1 MEVADVT
8 KFLAETTPF
17 DQLDGAALGQLSA
30 HINVYY
36 YQAQDSVKIN
46 TDRLLIVR
54 TGIFT
59 LYSDQ
64 QQLLTKLQS
73 GDFYGYQQLLT
84 GLTDSDTLI
93 CEEDGLVYWLAAEA
107 FHQCRYQYKNI
118 DIFFQRLF
126 SRRLHQYREQQQ
138 ASRFTLKIS
147 DIVQQRKI
155 AIRPEQ
161 TAQDAAKLMSDSRVS
176 SLLVEENSKLVG
188 ILTDRDLRSRVLA
201 HALPASTQVS
211 QVMTRQ
217 PQSIDRHAYLYEAV
231 QQMSQHNIHHLPV
244 TDQGVCCG
252 MLTATDIIRSQ
263 QDHPVYLIGEI
274 HRQLSTDGLERCSQ
288 QIAALAITLS
298 KQQVPAYEA
307 GHIITTIT
315 DALTQRL
322 IYLAQQKLGEPPC
335 VFSWLAFGSQARM
348 DQSLNADQDN
358 ALLLEKEP
366 VGIVGDYFSALAE
379 FVCQGLAQC
388 GITLCPGNIMASNP
402 ELRLSLKGWSGRF
415 ARWIAT
421 PTPDALLKASIFF
434 DLRVIEGSKGL
445 FNALQEDILQRTTE
459 APLFLYHLAQAA
471 LQRTAPLGFFKNFIL
486 EQDGKHKKGLDLKKR
501 GISLITDLV
510 RVYALY
516 AGIHEVNTRGRLQQ
530 LAAQG
535 IIDSKDSQNLN
546 DAFDL
551 LAQLRWE
558 KHQHDLQLSHDVT
571 NLLNPAEISGLARHQ
586 LKDSFAVINEAQSR
600 VKQRFCREL

>member
-17 DQLDGAALGQLSA
+17 DQLDAAALGQLSA

-36 YQAQDSVKIN
+36 YQAQDSVKVN

-84 GLTDSDTLI
+84 GLTDSDTLL

-147 DIVQQRKI
+147 DVVQQRKI

-161 TAQDAAKLMSDSRVS
+161 TAQEAAKLMSDSRVS

-211 QVMTRQ
+211 QIMTRQ
-217 PQSIDRHAYLYEAV
+217 PQSVDRHAYLYEAV

-366 VGIVGDYFSALAE
+366 VGVVDEYFSALAE

-388 GITLCPGNIMASNP
+388 GITLCPGNIMATNP

-421 PTPDALLKASIFF
+421 PTPAALLKASIFF

-459 APLFLYHLAQAA
+459 APLFLYHLAQTA

-516 AGIHEVNTRGRLQQ
+516 AGIHEVNTRSRLQQ

-535 IIDSKDSQNLN
+535 IIDSKDGQNLN

-558 KHQHDLQLSHDVT
+558 KHQHDLQNSHDVT
-571 NLLNPAEISGLARHQ
+571 NLLNPAEVSGLARHQ
-586 LKDSFAVINEAQSR
+586 LKDSFAVINDAQNR
-600 VKQRFCREL
+600 IKQRFCREL

>member
-1 MEVADVT
+1 MDITEVGN
-8 KFLAETTPF
+8 FLTHTTPF
-17 DQLDGAALGQLSA
+17 DQLSA
-30 HINVYY
+30 DIIDRLASHINVYY
-36 YQAQDSVKIN
+36 CRAQDSVDL
-46 TDRLLIVR
+46 TSERLLIVR
-54 TGIFT
+54 TGIFS
-59 LYSDQ
+59 LFSDQ
-64 QQLLTKLQS
+64 QQLLAKLQS

-84 GLTDSDTLI
+84 GLTDNDSLHCD
-93 CEEDGLVYWLAAEA
+93 EDGLIYWLDAEA
-107 FHQCRYQYKNI
+107 FHQCRYQFKNF
-118 DIFFQRLF
+118 DMFFQRLF

-147 DIVQQRKI
+147 DVVQQRKI

-161 TAQDAAKLMSDSRVS
+161 SVQDAAKIMTEQRVS
-176 SLLVEENSKLVG
+176 SLLVEEQDKLVG
-188 ILTDRDLRSRVLA
+188 IITDRDLRSRVTA
-201 HALPASTQVS
+201 SGWPASTQVS

-217 PQSIDRHAYLYEAV
+217 PHSIDKHAYLYEAV

-244 TDQGVCCG
+244 LDAGICCG
-252 MLTATDIIRSQ
+252 MLSATDVIRSQ

-274 HRQLSTDGLERCSQ
+274 HRQSSVDGLERCSQ
-288 QIAALAITLS
+288 HINALALTLS

-322 IYLAQQKLGEPPC
+322 IYLAQQELGEPPC

-366 VGIVGDYFSALAE
+366 NGIIDSYFSALAN
-379 FVCQGLAQC
+379 FVCLGLAQC
-388 GITLCPGNIMASNP
+388 GVTLCPGNIMATNP
-402 ELRLSLKGWSGRF
+402 ELRLSLKGWSQRF
-415 ARWIAT
+415 ARWIST
-421 PTPDALLKASIFF
+421 PTPEALLNSSIFF
-434 DLRVIEGSKGL
+434 DLRVVAGSKGL
-445 FNALQEDILQRTTE
+445 SNALQQDVLQRTAE

-471 LQRTAPLGFFKNFIL
+471 LQRTAPLGFFKHFIL

-510 RVYALY
+510 RVYALS
-516 AGIHEVNTRGRLQQ
+516 AGIAEVNTRKRLQC
-530 LAAQG
+530 L
-535 IIDSKDSQNLN
+535 IDNGDIESKYGLNLT

-558 KHQHDLQLSHDVT
+558 KHQHDVQLSHDVT
-571 NLLNPAEISGLARHQ
+571 NLLDPADITGLARHQ
-586 LKDSFAVINEAQSR
+586 LKDSFAVITAAQASL
-600 VKQRFCREL
+600 KHRFCREL

>member
-1 MEVADVT
+1 MEVADVVN
-8 KFLAETTPF
+8 FLAETTPF
-17 DQLDGAALGQLSA
+17 NQLDNAALSHLAANIS
-30 HINVYY
+30 VYY
-36 YQAQDSVKIN
+36 HQRQDQVDISSE
-46 TDRLLIVR
+46 RLLIVR

-84 GLTDSDTLI
+84 GLTDDDTLL
-93 CEEDGLVYWLAAEA
+93 CEEDGLVYWLKADA
-107 FHQCRYQYKNI
+107 FHHCRYQYKNV

-138 ASRFTLKIS
+138 GSRFTLKIS

-161 TAQDAAKLMSDSRVS
+161 SVQDAARLMSEQRVS
-176 SLLVEENSKLVG
+176 SLLVEEQDKLVG
-188 ILTDRDLRSRVLA
+188 ILTDRDLRNRVLA
-201 HALPASTQVS
+201 HALPANTQIS

-217 PQSIDRHAYLYEAV
+217 PQHIDRHAYLYEAV
-231 QQMSQHNIHHLPV
+231 QLMSQHNIHHLPV
-244 TDQGVCCG
+244 MEHGISCA

-274 HRQLSTDGLERCSQ
+274 HRQTSVDGLERCSQ
-288 QIAALAITLS
+288 QINILALTLS

-315 DALTQRL
+315 DAITQRL
-322 IYLAQQKLGEPPC
+322 IFLAQQQLGEPPC

-366 VGIVGDYFSALAE
+366 VGDIADYFAALAD
-379 FVCQGLAQC
+379 FVCQGLARC
-388 GITLCPGNIMASNP
+388 GVSLCPGNIMASNP

-434 DLRVIEGSKGL
+434 DLRVIDGSKGL
-445 FNALQEDILQRTTE
+445 FNALQEDIYQRTAQ

-501 GISLITDLV
+501 GISLITDLA
-510 RVYALY
+510 RVYALSV
-516 AGIHEVNTRGRLQQ
+516 GLHEINTRKRLQQ
-530 LAAQG
+530 LAAQNVL
-535 IIDSKDSQNLN
+535 DSKDCQNLL

-558 KHQHDLQLSHDVT
+558 KHQHDLQQGHDVT
-571 NLLNPAEISGLARHQ
+571 NLLDPMEISGLARHQ
-586 LKDSFAVINEAQSR
+586 LKDSFAVINEAQSSL
-600 VKQRFCREL
+600 KHRFCRDM

>member
-8 KFLAETTPF
+8 TFLADITPF
-17 DQLDGAALGQLSA
+17 NQLNDAALGQLA
-30 HINVYY
+30 GQINVYY
-36 YQAQDSVKIN
+36 YQAQDRVNIN
-46 TDRLLIVR
+46 TDRLMMVR

-73 GDFYGYQQLLT
+73 GDFYGYQHLLT
-84 GLTDSDTLI
+84 GLSDNDSLI
-93 CEEDGLVYWLAAEA
+93 CEEDGLVYWLAADA
-107 FHQCRYQYKNI
+107 FHQCRYQYKNV

-138 ASRFTLKIS
+138 SSRFTLKIS

-161 TAQDAAKLMSDSRVS
+161 TVQAAAKQMSDSRVS
-176 SLLVEENSKLVG
+176 SLLVEEHDTLVG
-188 ILTDRDLRSRVLA
+188 IVTDRDLRNRVLA
-201 HALPASTQVS
+201 QGLPASTQVG
-211 QVMTRQ
+211 QIMTRQ
-217 PQSIDRHAYLYEAV
+217 PQHIDRHAYLYEAV

-244 TDQGVCCG
+244 MEQNLCCG
-252 MLTATDIIRSQ
+252 MLTATDIMRSQ

-274 HRQLSTDGLERCSQ
+274 HRQTSVDGLERCSQ
-288 QIAALAITLS
+288 QIPTLAITLS
-298 KQQVPAYEA
+298 KQQVPAHEA

-322 IYLAQQKLGEPPC
+322 IYLAQQQLGAAPC

-366 VGIVGDYFSALAE
+366 TGAVGEYFIALADI
-379 FVCQGLAQC
+379 VCKGLDQC
-388 GITLCPGNIMASNP
+388 GIILCPGNIMATNV

-421 PTPDALLKASIFF
+421 PTPEALLKASIFF
-434 DLRVIEGSKGL
+434 DMRVIDGSKGL

-486 EQDGKHKKGLDLKKR
+486 EPDGKHRQGLDLKKR

-510 RVYALY
+510 RVYALS
-516 AGIHEVNTRGRLQQ
+516 AGIYEINTRRRLQQ
-530 LAAQG
+530 LTIQG
-535 IIDSKDSQNLN
+535 VLDNKDSQNLN

-558 KHQHDLQLSHDVT
+558 KHQHDLQQGHDVT
-571 NLLNPAEISGLARHQ
+571 NMLDPMEISGLARHQ
-586 LKDSFAVINEAQSR
+586 LKDGFAVINSAQSSL
-600 VKQRFCREL
+600 KHRFCRDM

>member
-1 MEVADVT
+1 MEIADVVN
-8 KFLAETTPF
+8 FLCDTTPF
-17 DQLDGAALGQLSA
+17 DQLSSTAIAGLSA
-30 HINVYY
+30 HIKVYY
-36 YQAQDSVKIN
+36 YQAQDSVNIN
-46 TDRLLIVR
+46 TERLLIVR

-84 GLTDSDTLI
+84 GLTDNDTLH
-93 CEEDGLVYWLAAEA
+93 CEEDGLVYWLEADA

-138 ASRFTLKIS
+138 SSRFTLKIS
-147 DIVQQRKI
+147 DVVQQRKI
-155 AIRPEQ
+155 AVRPEQ
-161 TAQDAAKLMSDSRVS
+161 TVQQAAKLMSDQRVS
-176 SLLVEENSKLVG
+176 SLLVEEHDKLVG
-188 ILTDRDLRSRVLA
+188 IVTDRDLRSRVLA
-201 HALPASTQVS
+201 QALPASTQVG

-217 PQSIDRHAYLYEAV
+217 PHSIERHAYLYEAV

-244 TDQGVCCG
+244 VEHGICCG

-274 HRQLSTDGLERCSQ
+274 HRQASVDGLERCSQ
-288 QIAALAITLS
+288 QIANLAVTLS
-298 KQQVPAYEA
+298 KQQVPAHEA

-322 IYLAQQKLGEPPC
+322 IYLAQQQLGEPPC

-366 VGIVGDYFSALAE
+366 AGAVGDYFAQLAE
-379 FVCQGLAQC
+379 FVCQGLARC
-388 GITLCPGNIMASNP
+388 GITLCPGNIMASNA

-434 DLRVIEGSKGL
+434 DLRVIDGSRGL
-445 FNALQEDILQRTTE
+445 FNALQEDILQRTAQ

-510 RVYALY
+510 RVYALS
-516 AGIHEVNTRGRLQQ
+516 AGIYEVNTRRRLQQ

-535 IIDSKDSQNLN
+535 VIDSKDSQNLN

-558 KHQHDLQLSHDVT
+558 KHQHDLQQGHDVT
-571 NLLNPAEISGLARHQ
+571 NLLDPSEISGLARHQ
-586 LKDSFAVINEAQSR
+586 MKDSFAVINSAQAS
-600 VKQRFCREL
+600 VKHRFCRDL

>member
-1 MEVADVT
+1 MEIADVT
-8 KFLAETTPF
+8 KFLADITPF
-17 DQLDGAALGQLSA
+17 NQLDASALQQLSA
-30 HINVYY
+30 GIKVYY
-36 YQAQDSVKIN
+36 FQAQDNVAISS
-46 TDRLLIVR
+46 DRLMIIR
-54 TGIFT
+54 TGVFT

-84 GLTDSDTLI
+84 GLTDNDTLV
-93 CEEDGLVYWLAAEA
+93 CEEDGLVYWLAAEN
-107 FHQCRYQYKNI
+107 FHHCRYQYKNI

-138 ASRFTLKIS
+138 SSRFTLKIS

-161 TAQDAAKLMSDSRVS
+161 SVQQAAKLMSDARVS
-176 SLLVEENSKLVG
+176 SLLVEEQDKLVG
-188 ILTDRDLRSRVLA
+188 ILTDRDLRNRVLA
-201 HALPASTQVS
+201 HGLPASTQIS
-211 QVMTRQ
+211 HVMTRQ
-217 PQSIDRHAYLYEAV
+217 PQSIDRHAYVYEAV
-231 QQMSQHNIHHLPV
+231 QLMSQHNIHHLPV
-244 TDQGVCCG
+244 TENDICWA

-274 HRQLSTDGLERCSQ
+274 HRQTTVDGLERCSQ
-288 QIAALAITLS
+288 HITALAMTLS
-298 KQQVPAYEA
+298 KQQVPAHEA

-315 DALTQRL
+315 DAMTQRL
-322 IYLAQQKLGEPPC
+322 IYLAQQQLGEPPC

-366 VGIVGDYFSALAE
+366 VGQVGEYFSALAE

-388 GITLCPGNIMASNP
+388 GVTLCPGNIMATNA

-445 FNALQEDILQRTTE
+445 FNALQEDILQRTSQ

-486 EQDGKHKKGLDLKKR
+486 EPDGKHKKGLDLKKR
-501 GISLITDLV
+501 GITLVTDLV
-510 RVYALY
+510 RVHALA
-516 AGIHEVNTRGRLQQ
+516 AGIHQVNTRQRLQQ
-530 LAAQG
+530 LVAQG
-535 IIDSKDSQNLN
+535 AIDHKDSQNIL

-558 KHQHDLQLSHDVT
+558 KHQQDVQQGHDVT
-571 NLLNPAEISGLARHQ
+571 NMLDPLEISGLARHQ
-586 LKDSFAVINEAQSR
+586 LKDSFAVINDAQSSL
-600 VKQRFCREL
+600 KHRFCRDM

>member
-1 MEVADVT
+1 MEIADVT

-161 TAQDAAKLMSDSRVS
+161 TAQEAAKLMSDSRVS

-211 QVMTRQ
+211 QVMTCQ

-366 VGIVGDYFSALAE
+366 VGIVGEYFSVLAE
-379 FVCQGLAQC
+379 FVCLGLAQC
-388 GITLCPGNIMASNP
+388 GIALCPGNIMATNP

-421 PTPDALLKASIFF
+421 PTPEALLKASIFF